1 MDPHITSDNIPNL
14 SNMKRIKLEP
24 GTGYRF
30 RLSAINGC
38 GRGDY
43 SEVSFFFLVFFPLTN
58 KF

>member
-43 SEVSFFFLVFFPLTN
+43 SEVSFFFSCVFSLN
-58 KF
+58 

>member
-1 MDPHITSDNIPNL
+1 MDPQITSDYIPNL

-38 GRGDY
+38 GRGDF
-43 SEVSFFFLVFFPLTN
+43 SEVFFLIFF
-58 KF
+58 